1 MSPFSVAA
9 LYFVVLCI
17 AHQSF
22 AQTTYSTKDTAYIH
36 AVEQGLQLLKQ
47 GDCQRCLAAYR
58 KAFAITQKSALS
70 TIRAAACA
78 YQCRQHDVATAYLQ
92 KAIDIDY
99 EAVGDVW
106 NDQQSYPELSLLRTP
121 VIAAHVDSLF
131 VQKDK
136 QLGLNVP
143 LKKQLETLHK
153 TDQQPRMRLDS
164 VERVYGQNS
173 PQMRELWKQI
183 SHNDSVNLI
192 SIKRIMAQYGYPG
205 KRVVGPQQANTAWLI
220 IQHSP
225 LQEQEMY
232 LPLMQAAAASG
243 EMAKSSLALLIDR
256 INVAKTG
263 KQIYGSQVSIAPSGK
278 RSFFPI
284 EDEQN
289 VNKRRAE
296 MNLNSIEEYAKQFGF
311 EYKPGTN

>member
-1 MSPFSVAA
+1 MSPFSVVA

-17 AHQSF
+17 ANQSF

-36 AVEQGLQLLKQ
+36 AVEQGLQLLKK
-47 GDCQRCLAAYR
+47 GDCQRCLAAYKR
-58 KAFAITQKSALS
+58 AFAITQKSALS

-78 YQCRQHDVATAYLQ
+78 YQCRQPEVAATYLQ
-92 KAIDIDY
+92 KAIEIDY
-99 EAVGDVW
+99 EAVGDLW
-106 NDQQSYPELSLLRTP
+106 DDHQSYPELALLHTP
-121 VIAAHVDSLF
+121 VIAAHIDSLF
-131 VQKDK
+131 TQKDK

-143 LKKQLETLHK
+143 LKKQLESLHK

-173 PQMRELWKQI
+173 PQMRQLWKQI
-183 SHNDSVNLI
+183 NYSDSVNLI

-232 LPLMQAAAASG
+232 LPLMREAAASG
-243 EMAKSSLALLIDR
+243 EMSKSNLALLIDR

-284 EDEQN
+284 DDERN

-296 MNLNSIEEYAKQFGF
+296 MELDPIEEYAKQFGF
-311 EYKPGTN
+311 DYKPIKK